1 MTTLRVPVTSHDH
14 IRGSQDAPVTLVEY
28 GDYECPY
35 CGAAQPVID
44 QIQERFSR
52 EVRLVFRHFPL
63 AEVHPHAGPAAETAE
78 FAGANGLFWSMHD
91 ALFANQ
97 RRLSLPLMIALAS
110 SLNLST
116 VALRDALASGLYAG
130 KVRADFIGGV
140 RSGVNGTPTFFI
152 NGARYDDPN
161 GVFGL
166 GEAIDRLLPAT
177 TR

>member
-1 MTTLRVPVTSHDH
+1 M
-14 IRGSQDAPVTLVEY
+14 TLVEY

-35 CGAAQPVID
+35 CGAAQPVIERV
-44 QIQERFSR
+44 QARFSR
-52 EVRLVFRHFPL
+52 ELRLVFRHFPL
-63 AEVHPHAGPAAETAE
+63 VEVHPHSGPAAETAE
-78 FAGANGLFWSMHD
+78 FAGGNGLFWSMHD

-97 RRLSLPLMIALAS
+97 RRLSVPLMIALAS

-130 KVRADFIGGV
+130 KVRADFAGGV

-152 NGARYDDPN
+152 NGARYDSPN

-166 GEAIDRLLPAT
+166 GEAIDRLLLAT